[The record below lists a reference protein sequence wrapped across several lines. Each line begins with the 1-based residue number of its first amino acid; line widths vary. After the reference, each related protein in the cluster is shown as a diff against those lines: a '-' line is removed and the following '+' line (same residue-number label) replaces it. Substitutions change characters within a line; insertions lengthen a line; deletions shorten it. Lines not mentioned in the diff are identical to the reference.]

1 MPADSKRPRK
11 SSASTTLSTRTSTVS
26 AADDDDNDAN
36 DAVDRGLADED
47 GASKR
52 RDMGS
57 SYRHLAGTSAAGE
70 IQAPRAA
77 GYDPSKGAAYN
88 DTVSKRAFIAMKAF
102 FDEIF
107 G

>member
-26 AADDDDNDAN
+26 AADDDDN